1 MSLACASAAPA
12 GTPSGSPTSK
22 QEPASPAPLPRNEVP
37 APPPADSSA
46 PPVPSPAST
55 AAEAPASSELAAGG
69 KLAWVNPARCLRPC
83 DFHPGA
89 ALVRVDDAGAIAAE
103 GVHLVSR
110 QIVAPLGELLAAA
123 RAAGHQLR
131 INSAFRSYAEQA
143 ALFRRIKQPGRAAR
157 PGHSEH
163 QVGTAVDL
171 DLPTDEA
178 RQWLA
183 DNAAAFGFALS
194 YPADKQRLT
203 GYRPE
208 PWHLRF
214 VGRKVAAELASGGLT
229 LEELFR
235 SRADLGESGTCGDCP
250 AASSRS
256 RCGRITARGSCR
268 GPILS
273 WCYDGALAAV
283 DCSAFAKRCVAAP
296 ARAPRGSAS
305 ANAVADCR

>member
-1 MSLACASAAPA
+1 MSLACASAGPA
-12 GTPSGSPTSK
+12 GAPSTPASQ
-22 QEPASPAPLPRNEVP
+22 QEPASPAPLP
-37 APPPADSSA
+37 PPPDEAPVSPASDTSA
-46 PPVPSPAST
+46 APAPSPAP
-55 AAEAPASSELAAGG
+55 EAPAPSEPAPGG

-89 ALVRVDDAGAIAAE
+89 ALVRLDDRGAVAAE
-103 GVHLVSR
+103 GAHLASR

-131 INSAFRSYAEQA
+131 INSAFRSYEEQA

-163 QVGTAVDL
+163 QLGTAVDL
-171 DLPTDEA
+171 DLPTDGA

-183 DNAAAFGFALS
+183 DNASALGFALS
-194 YPADKQRLT
+194 YPGDKQRLT

-214 VGRKVAAELASGGLT
+214 VGREVAGELARGRLA

-250 AASSRS
+250 APTSRS

-283 DCSAFAKRCVAAP
+283 DCSAFAKRCVPAP
-296 ARAPRGSAS
+296 ARGSRGSAS
-305 ANAVADCR
+305 ADAVADCR